1 MLTHFT
7 VQPEFPDRLS
17 GNGQKV
23 YTRFPLYLHQATKGS
38 VNHTA
43 QKDNIKQYVRK
54 DLDIF
59 GTAVW
64 LLVLLVTFL
73 DMLPGSWALI
83 GMWID

>member
-1 MLTHFT
+1 MLTDFT
-7 VQPEFPDRLS
+7 VQAEFPDRLS
-17 GNGQKV
+17 GSGQKV
-23 YTRFPLYLHQATKGS
+23 YTRFPLYLHQVTEGS
-38 VNHTA
+38 VHQTA

-54 DLDIF
+54 DPDIS
-59 GTAVW
+59 GTAAW